1 MNDEEKP
8 AQVDEDVV
16 EVDLIA
22 DAGLLVGL
30 VEKTAADP
38 GAPFAP
44 EILASL
50 ADLRRTDRAA
60 FETLRAALKRV
71 GCRVTA
77 LDDALSEEVSP
88 PNARTQTQADILL
101 RLSQAADLFHAAD
114 GTCFADLDIN
124 GHRETW
130 PIRSKG
136 FSRWL
141 ARSYY
146 GETQSA
152 PGRRRCNRRST

>member
-44 EILASL
+44 EILAS
-50 ADLRRTDRAA
+50 
-60 FETLRAALKRV
+60 
-71 GCRVTA
+71 
-77 LDDALSEEVSP
+77 
-88 PNARTQTQADILL
+88 
-101 RLSQAADLFHAAD
+101 
-114 GTCFADLDIN
+114 
-124 GHRETW
+124 
-130 PIRSKG
+130 
-136 FSRWL
+136 SRI
-141 ARSYY
+141 
-146 GETQSA
+146 
-152 PGRRRCNRRST
+152 

>member
-1 MNDEEKP
+1 VNDEEKP

-114 GTCFADLDIN
+114 CTCFADLDIN

-136 FSRWL
+136 FSR
-141 ARSYY
+141 
-146 GETQSA
+146 
-152 PGRRRCNRRST
+152 